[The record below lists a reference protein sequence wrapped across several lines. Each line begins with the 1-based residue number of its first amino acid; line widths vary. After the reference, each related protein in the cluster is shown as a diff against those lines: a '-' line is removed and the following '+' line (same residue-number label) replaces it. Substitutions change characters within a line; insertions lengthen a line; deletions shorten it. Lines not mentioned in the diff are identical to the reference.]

1 MLFYGLVGENLTHS
15 FSKRIHSMLGSYFYD
30 LFSVDKNKFNELINK
45 REFGGLNITIPYK
58 QSVLPMCDV
67 LSDNARE
74 IGSVNTVVNKNG
86 KIYGYNTDYLG
97 FNYMLKENGFDLA
110 NKKVLI
116 LGGGGTSLTA
126 SVCAKNAGASEVVIV
141 SRSGKNNYENISKH
155 FDSQII
161 INTTP
166 VGMFPNNSQSLI
178 NLSNFEKCVGVVDV
192 IYNPLSSR
200 LLLQARELEIPYC
213 NGLLML
219 VAQAKYASELF
230 FDTNIPDEKI
240 MQIYKTLSF
249 DLSNIILIG
258 MPSCGKTRVGKQ
270 LASTLNRPFIDTDA
284 MIENNA
290 KMTIPEIFEK
300 YGETEFRRLEEI
312 AIKSAGAKNG
322 VVIATG
328 GGAVLKKEN
337 CYNLKQNGT
346 MVFIKRDIEKL
357 SSKGRPLSQNPEA
370 IKALYNQRLPIYNR
384 CGDIIVLNNN
394 SVDNCVQNIIEELE
408 EAFI

>member
-15 FSKRIHSMLGSYFYD
+15 FSKRIHSMLGNYFYD

-58 QSVLPMCDV
+58 QSVMPLCDV
-67 LSDNARE
+67 LSDNARR

-86 KIYGYNTDYLG
+86 KLYGYNTDYLG
-97 FNYMLKENGFDLA
+97 FNYMLKEKKIDLA
-110 NKKVLI
+110 GKKVLI
-116 LGGGGTSLTA
+116 LGSGGTSLTA
-126 SVCAKNAGASEVVIV
+126 SVCASDAKAREIVVV
-141 SRSGKNNYENISKH
+141 SRDGKNNYDNISKH

-166 VGMFPNNSQSLI
+166 VGMYPNNSQTLI
-178 NLSNFEKCVGVVDV
+178 NLSNFTSCVGVIDV
-192 IYNPLSSR
+192 IYNPLSTN
-200 LLLQARELEIPYC
+200 LLLQARELEIPHT

-219 VAQAKYASELF
+219 IAQAKYASELF
-230 FDTNIPDEKI
+230 FDTTIPDEKI
-240 MQIYKTLSF
+240 MQIYKKLSF
-249 DLSNIILIG
+249 ELSNIILIG

-270 LASTLNRPFIDTDA
+270 LATMLGRPFIDTDA
-284 MIENNA
+284 TIENDA

-300 YGETEFRRLEEI
+300 HGESGFRQLEEV

-328 GGAVLKKEN
+328 GGAVLKKSN

-357 SSKGRPLSQNPEA
+357 SSKGRPLSKNPEA

-384 CGDIIVLNNN
+384 CADIIVLNNN
-394 SVDNCVQNIIEELE
+394 SVEGCVQNIIEELE